1 MITDLGGTMFGVADY
16 WAFVIAVI
24 VFLAIPGPGN
34 LAIITSTSKG
44 RIVGGLAATAG
55 VIAGDQ
61 VLMWLAAAGLATL
74 LTSNASLFTLVQ
86 YAGAIYLAYLG
97 VRMILAKPG
106 DAPILHM
113 EPRRYFRQGMLITL
127 LNPKAIVF
135 YMAFFPLFVDPATH
149 RGLVT
154 FGAMAI
160 TIACLTFLY
169 CVIVILITH
178 FAAEKMRASPRVTG
192 WLNKLAGT
200 MLLSFGIKLAI
211 DK

>member
-1 MITDLGGTMFGVADY
+1 MFGVVDY

-44 RIVGGLAATAG
+44 RILGGLAATAG

-61 VLMWLAAAGLATL
+61 VLMWLAVAGVATL
-74 LTSNASLFTLVQ
+74 LTSNPAVFSLVQ

-97 VRMILAKPG
+97 VRMFLAKPG
-106 DAPILHM
+106 DAPILNM
-113 EPRRYFRQGMLITL
+113 EPRRFFRQSMMITL

-135 YMAFFPLFVDPATH
+135 YMAFFPLFVDPARH
-149 RGLVT
+149 RGLIT
-154 FGAMAI
+154 FAAMAI
-160 TIACLTFLY
+160 TITCLTLLY

-178 FAAEKMRASPRVTG
+178 FAAERMRASPQVTG
-192 WLNKLAGT
+192 WLNKIAG
-200 MLLSFGIKLAI
+200 LFLVGFGVKLALGR
-211 DK
+211 